1 MEKEKLKWL
10 SDIGAVAYPEPV
22 KYIYKFPEG
31 HETFTLTE
39 RYIEE
44 APLSELKAE
53 YERNRQMAEEAIRWK
68 RLREQNRLSY
78 YGHPGKDLSN
88 EVKKCLNELLPDR
101 YDL

>member
-44 APLSELKAE
+44 TPLSELKAE
-53 YERNRQMAEEAIRWK
+53 YERNRQMAEEAIQWK
-68 RLREQNRLSY
+68 KLREQNHEY
-78 YGHPGKDLSN
+78 YTRMPEGPSD
-88 EVKKCLNELLPDR
+88 
-101 YDL
+101 